1 VTFRVPQQWLE
12 WFDKF
17 HNNLHLTRE
26 QLDKVENGGGEWD
39 TEYGQVVNAALPF
52 ADCAAQIGGDGWG
65 LEGVSFGDVQLRA
78 YVTEL
83 NLQEILTR
91 IHGTAFNVARRV
103 SRSAP
108 TPAALQGLAADVS
121 ATDGEEGLW
130 RKAVIQYPVWY
141 GDYGGVARIRF
152 YVASMKG
159 GTLALVFMGGEDHE
173 VQRILHSVSM
183 QNK

>member
-1 VTFRVPQQWLE
+1 MWLGE
-12 WFDKF
+12 CLGPPP
-17 HNNLHLTRE
+17 HPLHS
-26 QLDKVENGGGEWD
+26 KVW
-39 TEYGQVVNAALPF
+39 P
-52 ADCAAQIGGDGWG
+52 
-65 LEGVSFGDVQLRA
+65 
-78 YVTEL
+78 
-83 NLQEILTR
+83 
-91 IHGTAFNVARRV
+91 H
-103 SRSAP
+103 
-108 TPAALQGLAADVS
+108 VS